1 MKDWICYHNAH
12 DRQCE
17 YKSIGESAFYF
28 GGSSKPNIGDKV
40 WVIEAI
46 GKPNHKE
53 FRLVDCF
60 IISEILIQKDP
71 LPDTKKNNRNT
82 KVYGNKSLMKG
93 KSSVYFN
100 QISGDILEPL
110 LQYVKTAPGF
120 SGAGKRI
127 NGLEKLLSLA

>member
-46 GKPNHKE
+46 GKPNHKVHMPVYYYASW
-53 FRLVDCF
+53 LTCKATDVDVEVMIKGYDAIKAK
-60 IISEILIQKDP
+60 IIEIQKFMVIRVSW
-71 LPDTKKNNRNT
+71 KKNHL
-82 KVYGNKSLMKG
+82 Y
-93 KSSVYFN
+93 
-100 QISGDILEPL
+100 ISI
-110 LQYVKTAPGF
+110 
-120 SGAGKRI
+120 
-127 NGLEKLLSLA
+127 KLVAIF